1 MTLSGMSNFE
11 QLRQNIATYETEKP
25 LNEQEWNTI
34 LGVAHAM
41 TEKHTLPCTACRY
54 CTTNCPMELDIPM
67 LIDLY
72 NEFNYSG
79 GGFVP
84 PMVIRSL
91 PEEKRPAACIGC
103 RACEAVC
110 PQNIKISEM
119 MSDFTEKLKK

>member
-1 MTLSGMSNFE
+1 
-11 QLRQNIATYETEKP
+11 
-25 LNEQEWNTI
+25 
-34 LGVAHAM
+34 
-41 TEKHTLPCTACRY
+41 
-54 CTTNCPMELDIPM
+54 M

-84 PMVIRSL
+84 PMVIKSL
-91 PEEKRPAACIGC
+91 PESKRPAACIGC

-119 MSDFTEKLKK
+119 MSDFTEKLNK